1 MRTVRHQ
8 GYVQFGCG
16 LTTPATWTNFDASPT
31 LRLQRIPLLG
41 RLLTRGR
48 AQFPANVHYGDVVR
62 GLPIEPASCQ
72 AVYSSHVLEHLALE
86 DCRTALRNTW
96 KILQPGGLFR
106 FVVPDFDFE
115 LHNYYLSGKEPQPA
129 LALVR
134 ATGLGR
140 TTRPRGVRR
149 LATLVADSVGNSRHL
164 WSWDYKSMAVE
175 LEQAGFAG
183 IHRVTFGDAAD
194 PRFRDVEELDR
205 WNDCLGI
212 ECRRPL
218 A

>member
-8 GYVQFGCG
+8 GYAQFGCG
-16 LTTPATWTNFDASPT
+16 LTAPATWTNFDASPT

-48 AQFPANVHYGDVVR
+48 AHFPSNVRYGDIVR
-62 GLPIEPASCQ
+62 GLPVEPASCR

-86 DCRTALRNTW
+86 DCRAALRNIWTV
-96 KILQPGGLFR
+96 LQPGGVFR
-106 FVVPDFDFE
+106 FVIPDFDFE
-115 LHNYYLSGKEPQPA
+115 VRTYYLSDREPQPA

-140 TTRPRGVRR
+140 ETRPRGFRR
-149 LATLVADSVGNSRHL
+149 LPAILADAVRNSRHL
-164 WSWDYKSMAVE
+164 WAWDYRSMAVE
-175 LEQAGFAG
+175 LEQAGFTG
-183 IHRVTFGDAAD
+183 IRRAIMGDAAD
-194 PRFRDVEELDR
+194 PQFRDVEEPGR

-212 ECRRPL
+212 ECRRPSL
-218 A
+218 